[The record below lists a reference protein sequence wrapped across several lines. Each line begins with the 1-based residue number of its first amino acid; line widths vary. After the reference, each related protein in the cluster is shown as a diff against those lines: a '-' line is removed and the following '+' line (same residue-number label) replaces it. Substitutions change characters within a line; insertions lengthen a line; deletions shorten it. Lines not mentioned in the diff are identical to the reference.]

1 MSEPRDG
8 ERDVMTHA
16 LVPVADE
23 SDARATARALA
34 PHDPDRVTVTYVVE
48 KGGGVPDKTPVEQS
62 EAVANE
68 AFEAFREEFPSA
80 DDRMLY
86 DSDVVDAIVRTADEV
101 DASAIAFR
109 PRGGNRL
116 VQFLAGDKT
125 LRLVT
130 ESDRP
135 VVTLPDPET
144 DAEVEEVTPED
155 PTETGDEPE

>member
-1 MSEPRDG
+1 MTASIDG
-8 ERDVMTHA
+8 ERDVMAHA
-16 LVPVADE
+16 LVPVADD

-62 EAVANE
+62 EAVANA
-68 AFEAFREEFPSA
+68 AFEAFREEFGPA
-80 DDRMLY
+80 DDRVLY
-86 DSDVVDAIVRTADEV
+86 DRDVVDAIVRVAEEV
-101 DASAIAFR
+101 DASVIAFR
-109 PRGGNRL
+109 PRGGNRV

-144 DAEVEEVTPED
+144 DAAVSEITSED
-155 PTETGDEPE
+155 PPETGEDG

>member
-1 MSEPRDG
+1 MTESRDG
-8 ERDVMTHA
+8 ERSVTSHV

-34 PHDPDRVTVTYVVE
+34 PHDPDRVTVAYVVE

-62 EAVANE
+62 EGVADA
-68 AFEAFREEFPSA
+68 AFEAFRAEFPSA
-80 DDRMLY
+80 DSRVLY
-86 DSDVVDAIVRTADEV
+86 DRDVVGAIVRAADEV
-101 DASAIAFR
+101 EASAIAFR

-116 VQFLAGDKT
+116 IQFLAGDKT

-144 DAEVEEVTPED
+144 DASVTEVTPED
-155 PTETGDEPE
+155 SAESEDGTE